1 MPYVE
6 ECIYSNVSLGEQV
19 DMVDLQAPHS
29 QRGTP
34 SSRSSQAGYEA
45 LAARAACAAEAR
57 RADPTLRR
65 AHQKRTTVALARRRL
80 ACAGVKVPEVEERGF
95 YRVSW
100 HSFR

>member
-1 MPYVE
+1 MYLFNYVF
-6 ECIYSNVSLGEQV
+6 LGEQV
-19 DMVDLQAPHS
+19 DLADLQAPHS

-80 ACAGVKVPEVEERGF
+80 ASAGVKVPEVEERGF
-95 YRVSW
+95 YRVSR
-100 HSFR
+100 HSFQ